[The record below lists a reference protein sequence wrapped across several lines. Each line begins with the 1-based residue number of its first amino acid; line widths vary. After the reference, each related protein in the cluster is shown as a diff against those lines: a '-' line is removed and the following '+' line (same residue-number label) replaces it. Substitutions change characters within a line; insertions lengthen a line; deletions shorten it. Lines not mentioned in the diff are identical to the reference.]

1 MPVRCTTDFSSGSQS
16 SRRGPQR
23 AWSALPSAR
32 SSGSAIIG
40 DMADGLDDF
49 IDDWLRLNLPK
60 EFDQLS
66 GAEQVAIAKE
76 TLFRFRN
83 AIAEP
88 RENPEAAARFPRR
101 HASPDLPQ
109 LIGEVV
115 LAAAWAEDAAGTLLQ
130 AVTGDWTVRAN
141 GFDDTSGSLLR
152 HLARVAPAELVE
164 RLKVAMDLRHFVV
177 HGFWVDGSF
186 IPHEATG
193 RTYDFVSMKRS
204 WRTEAPEREMKA
216 FTKNALTWLAQEFWE
231 IEDELEALHSQV
243 LFDRN
248 EDNAPRME

>member
-1 MPVRCTTDFSSGSQS
+1 MT
-16 SRRGPQR
+16 
-23 AWSALPSAR
+23 
-32 SSGSAIIG
+32 
-40 DMADGLDDF
+40 DGLDDF
-49 IDDWLRLNLPK
+49 IDGWLRLNLPK
-60 EFDQLS
+60 GFDQLA

-83 AIAEP
+83 TISEP
-88 RENPEAAARFPRR
+88 RGDSEAAAATFPRR
-101 HASPDLPQ
+101 HASPDLPR
-109 LIGEVV
+109 LIGEIV

-130 AVTGDWTVRAN
+130 AVTEDWTVRAK

-152 HLARVAPAELVE
+152 HLARVAPVGLVE
-164 RLKVAMDLRHFVV
+164 RLKVAMELRHFVV

-186 IPHEATG
+186 ISHGATG

-216 FTKNALTWLAQEFWE
+216 FTKEALTWLAQEFWE

-243 LFDRN
+243 LFGRN
-248 EDNAPRME
+248 EDDEPRLG

>member
-1 MPVRCTTDFSSGSQS
+1 MALRLQDADLSA
-16 SRRGPQR
+16 
-23 AWSALPSAR
+23 AWNALPSTR
-32 SSGSAIIG
+32 PTGSAIIG

-49 IDDWLRLNLPK
+49 IDGWLRQNLPK
-60 EFDQLS
+60 AFDQLS
-66 GAEQVAIAKE
+66 EAEQVAIAKE

-88 RENPEAAARFPRR
+88 RESPETAAARFPRR

-152 HLARVAPAELVE
+152 HLARVASAELVD

-204 WRTEAPEREMKA
+204 WKTKAPEREMKA
-216 FTKNALTWLAQEFWE
+216 FTKDALTWLAQEFWE

-243 LFDRN
+243 LFTRK
-248 EDNAPRME
+248 EDDAPRTE